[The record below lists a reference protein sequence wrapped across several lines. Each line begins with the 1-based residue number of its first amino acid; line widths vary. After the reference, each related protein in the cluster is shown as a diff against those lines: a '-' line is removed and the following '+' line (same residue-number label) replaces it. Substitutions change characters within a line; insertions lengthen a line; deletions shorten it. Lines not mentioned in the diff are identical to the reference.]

1 MRTSDQSYKKS
12 EIGRISKKIT
22 LSSLSVL
29 AIAMQPSWSTI
40 NLSMSGFLFLFFVLF
55 FFSFVQPVHV
65 RVADAA
71 TELLLE
77 EHQNVLSNLQ
87 LFTLSKRSI

>member
-55 FFSFVQPVHV
+55 FFFSFFNLSMSGFLMLRQNFCWKNI
-65 RVADAA
+65 RMFSA
-71 TELLLE
+71 TCKC
-77 EHQNVLSNLQ
+77 SP
-87 LFTLSKRSI
+87 

>member
-40 NLSMSGFLFLFFVLF
+40 NLSMSGFSFLFFVLF
-55 FFSFVQPVHV
+55 FSLFQPVHV
-65 RVADAA
+65 WVADAA

-87 LFTLSKRSI
+87 LYTLNRRTI

>member
-1 MRTSDQSYKKS
+1 MV
-12 EIGRISKKIT
+12 T

-40 NLSMSGFLFLFFVLF
+40 NLFMSGFLFLFFVLSFSLF
-55 FFSFVQPVHV
+55 FQPVHV

-87 LFTLSKRSI
+87 LFTLNRRTI

>member
-1 MRTSDQSYKKS
+1 MRTSDQNYKES

-40 NLSMSGFLFLFFVLF
+40 NLSMSGFLFLFFFSSF
-55 FFSFVQPVHV
+55 FQPVHV

-71 TELLLE
+71 AELLLE

-87 LFTLSKRSI
+87 VFTLNRRTI

>member
-1 MRTSDQSYKKS
+1 MRISDQSYKKS

-40 NLSMSGFLFLFFVLF
+40 NLFMSFLVFFFFFFLFLF
-55 FFSFVQPVHV
+55 QPVHV

-87 LFTLSKRSI
+87 LFTLNRRTI